1 METEVKIEIE
11 SVAINLS
18 QLIIGHYSKLMEV
31 NKFCSYEV
39 DYRNDQVKVNKF
51 NKFMKLSAGIFFLL
65 KFSIPYPKNSAKTT
79 KTKPQIFIL
88 NFEKR
93 HSLSLM
99 RF

>member
-39 DYRNDQVKVNKF
+39 DYRNDEVKVNKF
-51 NKFMKLSAGIFFLL
+51 DKFMRLSAGILFFHLNFPFL
-65 KFSIPYPKNSAKTT
+65 TQKTAPKPQKLNHKFSYSILKNVTA
-79 KTKPQIFIL
+79 
-88 NFEKR
+88 
-93 HSLSLM
+93 
-99 RF
+99 